1 MFLLLF
7 VIAPALLFFAF
18 LGHML
23 LIGLRSRHFEPH
35 PKRVARR
42 LGAEGEGTR
51 WIRSQSM
58 VWSTRQE

>member
-1 MFLLLF
+1 MFVLLLI
-7 VIAPALLFFAF
+7 IAPALLFVAF

-35 PKRVARR
+35 PKPA
-42 LGAEGEGTR
+42 AHQGEDDR
-51 WIRSQSM
+51 WIRTQSI